1 MSSKDLL
8 EQHLAGIVKEAQE
21 SLERFNTA
29 VAQGEFRVSGHN
41 INGARDITDRRLKDL
56 EAVCE
61 ECRRL
66 MRSTSD
72 SKPASPRPPHDA
84 RGQC

>member
-21 SLERFNTA
+21 GLERFKTA
-29 VAQGEFRVSGHN
+29 VAEGAFRVSGHDLK
-41 INGARDITDRRLKDL
+41 GRRDITDRRLKEL

-61 ECRRL
+61 EYRRL
-66 MRSTSD
+66 MRQHF
-72 SKPASPRPPHDA
+72 RE
-84 RGQC
+84 

>member
-21 SLERFNTA
+21 GLERFKNT
-29 VAQGEFRVSGHN
+29 VAQGEFRASGRDFK
-41 INGARDITDRRLKDL
+41 GARDITDRRLKEL

-61 ECRRL
+61 EYRRL
-66 MRSTSD
+66 MRQ
-72 SKPASPRPPHDA
+72 HF
-84 RGQC
+84 RG